1 MPSTGKDLP
10 WAVLAQSTE
19 RRIQGYTAK
28 VRLEPIVKE
37 LLTSE
42 KCIYIKDCLS
52 NSEVIHLVRSF
63 PDKNTLIRSYPLE
76 IPLDEW
82 HNLNMR

>member
-10 WAVLAQSTE
+10 SAVLAQSTE
-19 RRIQGYTAK
+19 RRIQGS
-28 VRLEPIVKE
+28 RIEPIVKE